1 MVKAIA
7 GNARYETG
15 SDSNAFTFS
24 PISPLRDISPL
35 LFVFAK
41 MSARITHPRAKGGA
55 VAEAAAAAHA
65 RSLFRSFSLQKNG
78 FCVLLVLS
86 KVPGEINDEPITQ
99 TRDTFSPSEFDARI
113 RPFKKPSESAGA
125 GGQRG

>member
-1 MVKAIA
+1 
-7 GNARYETG
+7 
-15 SDSNAFTFS
+15 
-24 PISPLRDISPL
+24 
-35 LFVFAK
+35 

-86 KVPGEINDEPITQ
+86 KVPGEINHFYADG
-99 TRDTFSPSEFDARI
+99 FLFYY
-113 RPFKKPSESAGA
+113 
-125 GGQRG
+125 